1 MGRGGPSNF
10 QVARLVRGG
19 TAVDKLSHLGW
30 GGSDDI
36 KESRPVSWPLVLSV
50 VWLLAF
56 GVAWL
61 KALSIARILTFAAS
75 LKSLL

>member
-1 MGRGGPSNF
+1 MGRGGMSNF

-30 GGSDDI
+30 GGLDGI
-36 KESRPVSWPLVLSV
+36 EEARPVSWPLVLSV

-61 KALSIARILTFAAS
+61 KTLSIARILTFVVS